1 MKQKL
6 KGLMMLF
13 FVLILQSG
21 IAQEKKITGKVSD
34 NAGVPLPGVSVLVKG
49 TKVGSQTDFDGK
61 YEIKASSNQVLVFS
75 YIGMKVQEQLAETSI
90 INVKMIEAGAQE
102 LENVVVTT
110 AMGIKKQK
118 RSLGYAT
125 SSVSAK
131 DLTDVTN
138 VNVFESLSGKVAGA
152 DITTPA
158 QAGASSKVII
168 RGFNSL
174 SNSSPL
180 YVVDGTPI
188 NNSSNGGGIT
198 ADGKSINSTRSFDAG
213 NGISDLDPNNIESMS
228 ILKGA
233 AASALYGSRAA
244 NGVVLIT
251 TKSAK
256 NKSKI
261 SIDFLTSTDFN
272 QVARVPH
279 LQNEFGQGWS
289 GLSYSSWSG
298 AANANNNASNENGS
312 WGAKYNGEVR
322 PWGAIINGVQQT
334 KPYIALPN
342 NIKDFYTTGTT
353 FTNSVRISGGG
364 EISNF
369 SLNAST
375 VDSDGIFPTPADA
388 YKRNTLGMNAGI
400 STGKFTVKTSVN
412 YINKNQNV
420 VNTGQGNSAEGGTVA
435 QALAQTPRDID
446 IIGLKDYKNN
456 PYNTPS
462 NLYSPY
468 VDNPYWDLQENS
480 TNIKGNRFFGNVNLS
495 YKITDKL
502 TATYQI
508 GGDYR
513 NEKIK
518 SYGAIMDY
526 LPGSANADAGK
537 APVVGGVTEKTA
549 ENIETDTNFNLT
561 YVTPVGKDF
570 AFNAMVGFNTNQR
583 SGSSL
588 KANVTNLDV
597 PNFYELSNSIL
608 PPIVVQDDYLRRSY
622 GVFASVEASY
632 QEKIYLTLTGR
643 NDWTSTLPQGKNSY
657 FYPSLS
663 LSGVVLENIKHFI
676 KLRGSIASIGN
687 DTGYYQTSS
696 SMIPANAV
704 LGFGNIF
711 LPIGGVNGYEL
722 SGNLGNPN
730 LKPERT
736 TEYEL
741 GFESNFFKK
750 RVNLDF
756 SVYHK
761 KTTDLLFSRP
771 LAASTGF
778 TSQTDN
784 ILDLQNRGVEV
795 VLNIVPVKIKNFQW
809 DFTTTFSK
817 NLSKVLDIAYGL
829 DKLTLASMYGV
840 NFVAEKGQPLG
851 MFTAFAPKLTPDGRP
866 IVSSSTGYYA
876 TATDQS
882 NVGTSQR
889 DFVMGLR
896 NNFKYKNF
904 TLGSSFDWKQGGKM
918 YSYTKRINEFSGNGI
933 ETTFNDRNTY
943 IIPNSVVEVKDAAGN
958 VTYAENTVPMTT
970 SKVTSFWNTSSNP
983 GIESGHVIDK
993 TFIRLRDVF
1002 LTYSVPTT
1010 FVQKFK
1016 IANASIS
1023 VYGKNL
1029 FMWTPKANP
1038 YVDPELSTYGDG
1050 LLSEAGEFATNPSQR
1065 SYGASLKVT
1074 F

>member
-6 KGLMMLF
+6 KVFGVLF
-13 FVLILQSG
+13 FAFALQFAF
-21 IAQEKKITGKVSD
+21 AQEKKITGTVSD
-34 NAGVPLPGVSVLVKG
+34 NAGIPLPGVSVLVKG
-49 TKVGSQTDFDGK
+49 TKSGTQTDFDGK
-61 YEIKASSNQVLVFS
+61 YSVKAASNQVLVFS
-75 YIGMKVQEQLAETSI
+75 YIGFKTQEIAASAAI
-90 INVKMIEAGAQE
+90 INVKLIDAGAQQ
-102 LENVVVTT
+102 LEGVTVTT

-125 SSVSAK
+125 SSVSSK

-180 YVVDGTPI
+180 YIVDGTPI
-188 NNSSNGGGIT
+188 NNSSNGGGT
-198 ADGKSINSTRSFDAG
+198 TTDGKINSTRSFDAG
-213 NGISDLDPNNIESMS
+213 NGISDLDPNNIESMTV
-228 ILKGA
+228 LKGA

-244 NGVVLIT
+244 NGVILIT

-261 SIDFLTSTDFN
+261 SIDFLTSTDFT

-279 LQNEFGQGWS
+279 LQDDFGQGWS
-289 GLSYSSWSG
+289 GLSYSTWAG
-298 AANANNNASNENGS
+298 AANAKNTSSNENGS
-312 WGAKYNGEVR
+312 WGAKYNGEIR
-322 PWGAIINGVQQT
+322 PWGAIINGVQQN
-334 KPYIALPN
+334 KPYVALPN

-353 FTNSVRISGGG
+353 FTNSVRVSGGG
-364 EISNF
+364 ESSNF

-375 VDSDGIFPTPADA
+375 VNSDGIFPTAADA
-388 YKRNTLGMNAGI
+388 YKRNTIGLNAGI
-400 STGKFTVKTSVN
+400 SADKFSVRTSVN
-412 YINKNQNV
+412 YVNKDQNA
-420 VNTGQGNSAEGGTVA
+420 VNTGQGGTEGGTVA

-446 IIGLKDYKNN
+446 IVGLRDYINN

-468 VDNPYWDLQENS
+468 VDNPYWDLQENA
-480 TNIKGNRFFGNVNLS
+480 TNIKGTRFFGNVNLS

-502 TATYQI
+502 IATYQV

-526 LPGSANADAGK
+526 LPGSANADNGK
-537 APVVGGVTEKTA
+537 AITVGGVTEKTA
-549 ENIETDTNFNLT
+549 ENKEADTNFNLT
-561 YVTPVGKDF
+561 YNTVIKSDYNLT
-570 AFNAMVGFNTNQR
+570 AMVGFNTNQR

-588 KANVTNLDV
+588 RAYITNLDV
-597 PNFYELSNSIL
+597 PYFYELSNSIL
-608 PPIVVQDDYLRRSY
+608 QANVLQDDYLRRSY
-622 GVFASVEASY
+622 GVFGSVEASY
-632 QEKIYLTLTGR
+632 KNDIFVTLTGR
-643 NDWTSTLPQGKNSY
+643 NDWTSTLPQGNNSY
-657 FYPSLS
+657 FYPALS
-663 LSGVVLENIKHFI
+663 VSGVVLDNEKHFI
-676 KLRGSIASIGN
+676 KLRGSVAAIGN
-687 DTGYYQTSS
+687 DTSYYQTNS
-696 SMIPANAV
+696 SMIPANAA

-722 SGNLGNPN
+722 AGNLGNRN

-741 GFESNFFKK
+741 GFESNFYKK
-750 RVNLDF
+750 RINLDV
-756 SVYHK
+756 SLYHK

-771 LAASTGF
+771 LAGSTGF
-778 TSQTDN
+778 SSQTDN
-784 ILDLQNRGVEV
+784 ILDLQNRGIEV
-795 VLNIVPVKIKNFQW
+795 VLNIVPVKTEDFQW
-809 DFTTTFSK
+809 NFTTTFTK
-817 NLSKVLDIAYGL
+817 NISKVLDIAYQL
-829 DKLTLASMYGV
+829 PNLTLASMYGV
-840 NFVAEKGQPLG
+840 NFVAEKGKPLG
-851 MFTAFAPKLTPDGRP
+851 TFTAYTPKLTPDGRP
-866 IVSSSTGYYA
+866 IVVGTTGYYA
-876 TATDQS
+876 TDAEQS

-889 DFVMGLR
+889 DFVMGFN

-904 TLGSSFDWKQGGKM
+904 TLGCSVDWKQGGQM

-933 ETTFNDRNTY
+933 ETTFNDRNPY
-943 IIPNSVVEVKDAAGN
+943 IIPNSVVEVKDAAGKI
-958 VTYAENTVPMTT
+958 TYAENTTPMTT

-983 GIESGHVIDK
+983 GIEAGQIIDK
-993 TFIRLRDVF
+993 TFVRLRDVF
-1002 LTYSVPTT
+1002 ISYSVPNSLTH
-1010 FVQKFK
+1010 QLKLS
-1016 IANASIS
+1016 NASIS
-1023 VYGKNL
+1023 LYGKNL
-1029 FMWTPKANP
+1029 FMWTPNSNP

-1050 LLSEAGEFATNPSQR
+1050 LLSEAGEFASNPSQR
-1065 SYGASLKVT
+1065 SYGASLKLT

>member
-6 KGLMMLF
+6 KGLIMLF
-13 FVLILQSG
+13 FILVLQSS
-21 IAQEKKITGKVSD
+21 IAQEKKITGMVSD
-34 NAGVPLPGVSVLVKG
+34 NAGIPLPGVSVLVKG
-49 TKVGSQTDFDGK
+49 TKMGAQTDFDGK
-61 YEIKASSNQVLVFS
+61 YAIKASPNQVLVFS
-75 YIGMKVQEQLAETSI
+75 YIGMKTQELAASSSV
-90 INVKMIEAGAQE
+90 INVKMTDANAQE
-102 LENVVVTT
+102 LESVVVTT

-125 SSVSAK
+125 SSVSGK

-152 DITTPA
+152 DISTPA

-174 SNSSPL
+174 TNSSPL

-188 NNSSNGGGIT
+188 NNSSNGGGT
-198 ADGKSINSTRSFDAG
+198 TVDGKINSTRSFDAG

-289 GLSYSSWSG
+289 GVSYSSWDG
-298 AANANNNASNENGS
+298 VANANNTASNENGS
-312 WGAKYNGEVR
+312 WGARYNGEIR
-322 PWGAIINGVQQT
+322 PWGAIVNGMQQT
-334 KPYIALPN
+334 KPYVALPN
-342 NIKDFYTTGTT
+342 NVKDFYTTGTT

-364 EISNF
+364 ENSNF
-369 SLNAST
+369 SLNFSS
-375 VDSDGIFPTPADA
+375 VDSDGIFPTTADA
-388 YKRNTLGMNAGI
+388 YQRNTIGLNAGI
-400 STGKFTVKTSVN
+400 SANKFTVRTSIN
-412 YINKNQNV
+412 YVNKNQNV
-420 VNTGQGNSAEGGTVA
+420 VNTGQGGAEGGTVA
-435 QALAQTPRDID
+435 QALAQTPRDIN
-446 IIGLKDYKNN
+446 IVGLKDYINN

-502 TATYQI
+502 TATYQL

-518 SYGAIMDY
+518 SYGAIMNY

-561 YVTPVGKDF
+561 YVTAIGNK
-570 AFNAMVGFNTNQR
+570 FNFSAMVGFNTNQR

-588 KANVTNLDV
+588 RASVTNLDV
-597 PNFYELSNSIL
+597 PNFYEVSNTILSPNVL
-608 PPIVVQDDYLRRSY
+608 QDDFLRRSY

-632 QEKIYLTLTGR
+632 NEKLFVTLTGR

-663 LSGVVLENIKHFI
+663 VSGIVLDNTKYFI
-676 KLRGSIASIGN
+676 KLRGSVASIGN
-687 DTGYYQTSS
+687 DTSYYQTSS

-704 LGFGNIF
+704 LGFGNIL

-741 GFESNFFKK
+741 GFESNFYNK
-750 RVNLDF
+750 RVNLDL

-761 KTTDLLFSRP
+761 KTSDLLFSRP
-771 LAASTGF
+771 LAGSTGF
-778 TSQTDN
+778 ISQTDN
-784 ILDLQNRGVEV
+784 ILDLQNRGIEV
-795 VLNIVPVKIKNFQW
+795 VLNIVPVKAKDFKW

-817 NLSKVLDIAYGL
+817 NMSKVLDIAYGL

-840 NFVAEKGQPLG
+840 NFVAEKGEPLG
-851 MFTAFAPKLTPDGRP
+851 MFTAFTPKLTPDGRP
-866 IVSSSTGYYA
+866 IVSPTTGYYA

-889 DFVMGLR
+889 NFVMGLR

-933 ETTFNDRNTY
+933 ETTYNDRNPY
-943 IIPNSVVEVKDAAGN
+943 IIPNSVIEVKDATGN
-958 VTYAENTVPMTT
+958 ITYAENTVPMTT
-970 SKVTSFWNTSSNP
+970 NKVTSFWNTSSNP
-983 GIESGHVIDK
+983 GIEAGHVIDK
-993 TFIRLRDVF
+993 TFIRLRDLF

-1010 FVQKFK
+1010 LTQKLK
-1016 IANASIS
+1016 ITNASVS

-1029 FMWTPKANP
+1029 FMWTPGANP

>member
-6 KGLMMLF
+6 KGFIVF
-13 FVLILQSG
+13 FFLLALQLISAQDRPVSG
-21 IAQEKKITGKVSD
+21 VVRD
-34 NAGVPLPGVSVLVKG
+34 NAGIPLPGVSVLIKG
-49 TKVGSQTDFDGK
+49 TKLGAQTDFDGK
-61 YEIKASSNQVLVFS
+61 FSIKAAPSHILVFT
-75 YIGMKVQEQLAETSI
+75 YIGMKTEEVAASSSF
-90 INVKMIEAGAQE
+90 INVKMENAAAQE
-102 LENVVVTT
+102 LQGVVVTT

-125 SSVSAK
+125 ASVSGK

-138 VNVFESLSGKVAGA
+138 VNAFESLSGKVAGA

-158 QAGASSKVII
+158 QAGASSKVVI

-180 YVVDGTPI
+180 YIVDGTPI
-188 NNSSNGGGIT
+188 NNSNNGGGTT
-198 ADGKSINSTRSFDAG
+198 AEGKANSTRSFDGG

-244 NGVVLIT
+244 NGVILIT

-279 LQNEFGQGWS
+279 LQDQFGQGWN
-289 GLSYSSWSG
+289 GLSYSTWDG
-298 AANANNNASNENGS
+298 PANANNHASNENGS
-312 WGAKYNGEVR
+312 WGAKYNGETR
-322 PWGAIINGVQQT
+322 PWGAMINGVQQT
-334 KPYIALPN
+334 KPYVALPDN
-342 NIKDFYTTGTT
+342 VKDFYTTGTT
-353 FTNSVRISGGG
+353 FTNSVRVSGGG

-375 VDSDGIFPTPADA
+375 VNSDGIFPTAADA
-388 YKRNTLGMNAGI
+388 YKRNTIGLNAGI
-400 STGKFTVKTSVN
+400 SANKFTVRTSVN

-420 VNTGQGNSAEGGTVA
+420 VNTGQGGIEGGTVA
-435 QALAQTPRDID
+435 QALAQTPRDIN
-446 IIGLKDYKNN
+446 ITGLRDYTNN

-468 VDNPYWDLQENS
+468 VDNPYWDLQENA

-513 NEKIK
+513 SEKIK

-526 LPGSANADAGK
+526 TPLSANADNGK
-537 APVVGGVTEKTA
+537 AVIVGGVTEKST
-549 ENIETDTNFNLT
+549 ENIEFDNNFNLAYST
-561 YVTPVGKDF
+561 
-570 AFNAMVGFNTNQR
+570 AINENFNFSAMAGFNTNER

-588 KANVTNLDV
+588 KANITNLDI

-608 PPIVVQDDYLRRSY
+608 SPIVVQDDYLRRSH
-622 GVFASVEASY
+622 GIFASVEASY
-632 QEKIYLTLTGR
+632 HNKYFATLTGR
-643 NDWTSTLPQGKNSY
+643 NDWTSTLPQGNNSY

-663 LSGVVLENIKHFI
+663 VGAVVLDNQKHFI
-676 KLRGSIASIGN
+676 KLRGSVAAIGN
-687 DTGYYQTSS
+687 DTGYYQTNN
-696 SMIPANAV
+696 SMVPANAA
-704 LGFGNIF
+704 LGFGNIY

-741 GFESNFFKK
+741 GFESNFYRK
-750 RVNLDF
+750 RINLDL

-771 LAASTGF
+771 LAGSTGA

-784 ILDLQNRGVEV
+784 ILDLQNRGIEI
-795 VLNIVPVKIKNFQW
+795 VLNIVPVKTKDFQW
-809 DFTTTFSK
+809 DFTTTFTK
-817 NLSKVLDIAYGL
+817 NVSKVLDIAYGL

-840 NFVAEKGQPLG
+840 NFVAEKGEPLG
-851 MFTAFAPKLTPDGRP
+851 MFTAYTPKLTPDGRP
-866 IVSSSTGYYA
+866 IVVASTGYYA
-876 TATDQS
+876 TAADQT

-889 DFVMGLR
+889 DFIMGFK

-904 TLGSSFDWKQGGKM
+904 TLGCSVDWKQGGQM

-933 ETTFNDRNTY
+933 ETTFNDRNPY
-943 IIPNSVVEVKDAAGN
+943 IIPNSVVEVKDATGN
-958 VTYAENTVPMTT
+958 ITYAENTTPMTT

-983 GIESGHVIDK
+983 GIEAGHVIDK
-993 TFIRLRDVF
+993 TFVRLRDVF
-1002 LTYSVPTT
+1002 ISYSVPSSFTK
-1010 FVQKFK
+1010 QFK
-1016 IANASIS
+1016 ISNASIS
-1023 VYGKNL
+1023 LYGKNL
-1029 FMWTPKANP
+1029 FMWTPAANP

-1065 SYGASLKVT
+1065 SYGASLKLT

>member
-13 FVLILQSG
+13 FILILQSS
-21 IAQEKKITGKVSD
+21 IAQEKKITGVVSD
-34 NAGVPLPGVSVLVKG
+34 NAGIPLPGVSVLVKG
-49 TKVGSQTDFDGK
+49 TKLGTQTDFDGK
-61 YEIKASSNQVLVFS
+61 YMIKASSNQVLVFS
-75 YIGMKVQEQLAETSI
+75 YIGMKTSEI
-90 INVKMIEAGAQE
+90 TANSSVINVKMLDAGAQE
-102 LENVVVTT
+102 LESVVVTT

-158 QAGASSKVII
+158 QAGASSKVVI

-188 NNSSNGGGIT
+188 NNSSNGGGTT

-289 GLSYSSWSG
+289 GLSYSTWSG
-298 AANANNNASNENGS
+298 VANANNTASNENGS

-322 PWGAIINGVQQT
+322 PWGAIINGVQQA
-334 KPYIALPN
+334 KPYVALPN

-353 FTNSVRISGGG
+353 FTNSMRISGGG
-364 EISNF
+364 ENSNF

-375 VDSDGIFPTPADA
+375 VNSDGIFPTTADA
-388 YKRNTLGMNAGI
+388 YKRNTLGINAGI
-400 STGKFTVKTSVN
+400 STGKFTVRTSVN

-420 VNTGQGNSAEGGTVA
+420 VNTGQGGTEGGTVA

-446 IIGLKDYKNN
+446 VVGLKDYKNN

-526 LPGSANADAGK
+526 FPGSANADASK

-570 AFNAMVGFNTNQR
+570 SFNGMIGFNTNQR

-608 PPIVVQDDYLRRSY
+608 SPIVVQDDYLRRSY

-632 QEKIYLTLTGR
+632 KEKIYLTVTGR

-663 LSGVVLENIKHFI
+663 LSGVVLDNTQHFV

-687 DTGYYQTSS
+687 DTGYYQTKS
-696 SMIPANAV
+696 SMIPANAA
-704 LGFGNIF
+704 LGFGNIL

-741 GFESNFFKK
+741 GFESNFFNK

-795 VLNIVPVKIKNFQW
+795 VLNVVPVKVKKFQW

-817 NLSKVLDIAYGL
+817 NVSKVLDIAYGL

-851 MFTAFAPKLTPDGRP
+851 MFTAFTPRLTPDGRP
-866 IVSSSTGYYA
+866 IVSPSTGYY
-876 TATDQS
+876 TVGNDQS

-889 DFVMGLR
+889 KFVMGLR

-943 IIPNSVVEVKDAAGN
+943 IIPNSVIEVKDATGN
-958 VTYAENTVPMTT
+958 ITYAENTVPMTT

-983 GIESGHVIDK
+983 GIEAGHVIDK
-993 TFIRLRDVF
+993 TFIRLRDLF
-1002 LTYSVPTT
+1002 LTYNVPTT

-1016 IANASIS
+1016 IATASLSI
-1023 VYGKNL
+1023 YGKNL

-1065 SYGASLKVT
+1065 SYGASFKVT

>member
-6 KGLMMLF
+6 KRVVVLF
-13 FVLILQSG
+13 FVLALQFTF
-21 IAQEKKITGKVSD
+21 AQQKKITGKVSD
-34 NAGVPLPGVSVLVKG
+34 NNGMPLPGVTVLIKG
-49 TKVGSQTDFDGK
+49 TKQGTQTDFDGK
-61 YEIKASSNQVLVFS
+61 YTISALSNQVLVFS
-75 YIGMKVQEQLAETSI
+75 YIGLKTQELVASSSV
-90 INVKMIEAGAQE
+90 INVKMVDGGAQE
-102 LENVVVTT
+102 LEGVVVTT

-125 SSVSAK
+125 TSVSNK
-131 DLTDVTN
+131 DLTDVAN

-152 DITTPA
+152 DISTPA

-188 NNSSNGGGIT
+188 NNSSNGGGTT
-198 ADGKSINSTRSFDAG
+198 ADGKSINNTRSFDAG

-256 NKSKI
+256 NKTKI

-272 QVARVPH
+272 QVARVSH
-279 LQNEFGQGWS
+279 LQNDFGQGWS
-289 GLSYSSWSG
+289 GLSYSDWAG
-298 AANANNNASNENGS
+298 AANVKNTASNENGS
-312 WGAKYNGEVR
+312 WGAKYNGEIR
-322 PWGAIINGVQQT
+322 PWGAMIDGVQQT
-334 KPYIALPN
+334 KPYVALPN
-342 NIKDFYTTGTT
+342 NVKDFYTTGTT
-353 FTNSVRISGGG
+353 FTNSVRVSGGG
-364 EISNF
+364 ENSNF

-375 VDSDGIFPTPADA
+375 VDSDGIFPTTADA
-388 YKRNTLGMNAGI
+388 YKRNTIGLNAGV
-400 STGKFTVKTSVN
+400 SSNKFSVRTSIN
-412 YINKNQNV
+412 YVNKNQNV
-420 VNTGQGNSAEGGTVA
+420 VNTGQGGTEGGTVA
-435 QALAQTPRDID
+435 QALVQTPRDIN
-446 IIGLKDYKNN
+446 IVGLKDYKNN

-462 NLYSPY
+462 DLYSPY
-468 VDNPYWDLQENS
+468 VNNPYFDLEENS

-518 SYGAIMDY
+518 SYGAIMNY
-526 LPGSANADAGK
+526 LPGSANADNGK
-537 APVVGGVTEKTA
+537 AAVVGGVTEKTA
-549 ENIETDTNFNLT
+549 ENIEKDTNFNLT
-561 YVTPVGKDF
+561 YITPVGNNF
-570 AFNAMVGFNTNQR
+570 AFNAMAGFNTNER

-588 KANVTNLDV
+588 RASVTNLDV
-597 PNFYELSNSIL
+597 PNFYELSNTIL
-608 PPIVVQDDYLRRSY
+608 SPIVVQDDYLRRSY
-622 GVFASVEASY
+622 GVFGSAEVSY
-632 QEKIYLTLTGR
+632 KEKLYVTVTGR

-663 LSGVVLENIKHFI
+663 VSGIVLDNSRHFI
-676 KLRGSIASIGN
+676 KLRGSMASIGN

-696 SMIPANAV
+696 SMIPANAA
-704 LGFGNIF
+704 LGFGNIL

-722 SGNLGNPN
+722 GGNLGNPN
-730 LKPERT
+730 LKPEKT

-741 GFESNFFKK
+741 GFESNFFGK
-750 RVNLDF
+750 RVNLDL

-784 ILDLQNRGVEV
+784 ILDLQNRGIEV
-795 VLNIVPVKIKNFQW
+795 VLNVVPVKLKNFQW

-817 NLSKVLDIAYGL
+817 NWSKVLDIAYGL

-851 MFTAFAPKLTPDGRP
+851 MFTAFTPRLTPDGHP
-866 IVSSSTGYYA
+866 IVSPTTGYYA
-876 TATDQS
+876 TAADQS

-889 DFVMGLR
+889 DFVMGLK
-896 NNFKYKNF
+896 NNFRYKNF
-904 TLGSSFDWKQGGKM
+904 TLGGSFDWKQGGKM
-918 YSYTKRINEFSGNGI
+918 YSYTKRMNEFTGNGI
-933 ETTFNDRNTY
+933 ETAFNDRNTY
-943 IIPNSVVEVKDAAGN
+943 IIPNSVVEVKDASGN
-958 VTYAENTVPMTT
+958 ITYVENTVPMTT

-983 GIESGHVIDK
+983 GIEAGHVIDK

-1002 LTYSVPTT
+1002 LSYSIPTGLT
-1010 FVQKFK
+1010 QKFK
-1016 IANASIS
+1016 ISNASIS
-1023 VYGKNL
+1023 LYGKNL
-1029 FMWTPKANP
+1029 FMWTPAANP
-1038 YVDPELSTYGDG
+1038 YIDPELSTYGDG

>member
-6 KGLMMLF
+6 KGLIMLF
-13 FVLILQSG
+13 FILILQSS
-21 IAQEKKITGKVSD
+21 IAQEKKITGVVSD
-34 NAGVPLPGVSVLVKG
+34 NAGIPLPGVSVLVKG
-49 TKVGSQTDFDGK
+49 TKLGTQTDFDGK
-61 YEIKASSNQVLVFS
+61 YMIKASSNQVLVFS
-75 YIGMKVQEQLAETSI
+75 YIGMKTNEITANSSV
-90 INVKMIEAGAQE
+90 INVKMLDAGAQE
-102 LENVVVTT
+102 LESVVVTT

-158 QAGASSKVII
+158 QAGASSKVVI

-188 NNSSNGGGIT
+188 NNSSNGGGTT

-289 GLSYSSWSG
+289 GLSYSTWSG
-298 AANANNNASNENGS
+298 VANANNTASNENGS

-322 PWGAIINGVQQT
+322 PWGAIINGVQQD
-334 KPYIALPN
+334 KPYVALPN

-353 FTNSVRISGGG
+353 FTNSMRISGGG
-364 EISNF
+364 ENSNF

-375 VDSDGIFPTPADA
+375 VDSDGIFPTAADA
-388 YKRNTLGMNAGI
+388 YKRNTLGINAGI
-400 STGKFTVKTSVN
+400 STGKFTVRTSVN

-420 VNTGQGNSAEGGTVA
+420 VNTGQGGTEGGTVA

-446 IIGLKDYKNN
+446 VVGLKDYKNN

-526 LPGSANADAGK
+526 FPGSANADASK

-570 AFNAMVGFNTNQR
+570 SFNGMIGFNTNQR

-608 PPIVVQDDYLRRSY
+608 SPIVVQDDYLRRSY

-632 QEKIYLTLTGR
+632 KEKIYLTVTGR

-663 LSGVVLENIKHFI
+663 LSGVVLDNTQHFV

-687 DTGYYQTSS
+687 DTGYYQTKS
-696 SMIPANAV
+696 SMIPANAA
-704 LGFGNIF
+704 LGFGNIL

-741 GFESNFFKK
+741 GFESNFFNK

-795 VLNIVPVKIKNFQW
+795 VLNVVPVKVKKFQW

-817 NLSKVLDIAYGL
+817 NVSKVLDIAYGL

-851 MFTAFAPKLTPDGRP
+851 MFTAFTPRLTPDGRP
-866 IVSSSTGYYA
+866 IVSPSTGYY
-876 TATDQS
+876 TVGNDQS

-889 DFVMGLR
+889 KFVMGLR

-943 IIPNSVVEVKDAAGN
+943 IIPNSVIEVKDATGN
-958 VTYAENTVPMTT
+958 ITYAENTVPMTT

-983 GIESGHVIDK
+983 GIEAGHVIDK
-993 TFIRLRDVF
+993 TFIRLRDLF
-1002 LTYSVPTT
+1002 LTYNVPTT

-1016 IANASIS
+1016 IATASLSI
-1023 VYGKNL
+1023 YGKNL

-1065 SYGASLKVT
+1065 SYGASFKVT

>member
-13 FVLILQSG
+13 FILILQSS
-21 IAQEKKITGKVSD
+21 IAQEKKITGVVSD
-34 NAGVPLPGVSVLVKG
+34 NAGIPLPGVSVLVKG
-49 TKVGSQTDFDGK
+49 TKLGTQTDFDGK
-61 YEIKASSNQVLVFS
+61 YMIKASSNQVLVFS
-75 YIGMKVQEQLAETSI
+75 YIGMKTSEI
-90 INVKMIEAGAQE
+90 TANSSVINVKMLDAGAQE
-102 LENVVVTT
+102 LESVVVTT

-158 QAGASSKVII
+158 QAGASSKVVI

-188 NNSSNGGGIT
+188 NNSSNGGGTT

-289 GLSYSSWSG
+289 GLSYSTWSG
-298 AANANNNASNENGS
+298 VANANNTASNENGS

-322 PWGAIINGVQQT
+322 PWGAIINGVQQA
-334 KPYIALPN
+334 KPYVALPS

-353 FTNSVRISGGG
+353 FTNSMRISGGG
-364 EISNF
+364 ENSNF

-375 VDSDGIFPTPADA
+375 VNSDGIFPTTADA
-388 YKRNTLGMNAGI
+388 YKRNTLGINAGI
-400 STGKFTVKTSVN
+400 STGKFTVRTSVN

-420 VNTGQGNSAEGGTVA
+420 VNTGQGGTEGGTVA

-446 IIGLKDYKNN
+446 VVGLKDYKNN

-526 LPGSANADAGK
+526 FPGSANADASK

-570 AFNAMVGFNTNQR
+570 SFNGMIGFNTNQR

-608 PPIVVQDDYLRRSY
+608 SPIVVQDDYLRRSY

-632 QEKIYLTLTGR
+632 KEKIYLTVTGR

-663 LSGVVLENIKHFI
+663 LSGVVLDNTQHFV

-687 DTGYYQTSS
+687 DTGYYQTKS
-696 SMIPANAV
+696 SMIPANAA
-704 LGFGNIF
+704 LGFGNIL

-741 GFESNFFKK
+741 GFESNFFNK

-795 VLNIVPVKIKNFQW
+795 VLNVVPVKVKKFQW

-817 NLSKVLDIAYGL
+817 NVSKVLDIAYGL

-851 MFTAFAPKLTPDGRP
+851 MFTAFTPRLTPDGRP
-866 IVSSSTGYYA
+866 IVSPSTGYY
-876 TATDQS
+876 TVGNDQS

-889 DFVMGLR
+889 KFVMGLR

-943 IIPNSVVEVKDAAGN
+943 IIPNSVIEVKDATGN
-958 VTYAENTVPMTT
+958 ITYAENTVPMTT

-983 GIESGHVIDK
+983 GIEAGHVIDK
-993 TFIRLRDVF
+993 TFIRLRDLF
-1002 LTYSVPTT
+1002 LTYNVPTT

-1016 IANASIS
+1016 IATASLSI
-1023 VYGKNL
+1023 YGKNL

-1065 SYGASLKVT
+1065 SYGASFKVT

>member
-6 KGLMMLF
+6 KGFIVCLF
-13 FVLILQSG
+13 LFTLQLVSAQDRPVSG
-21 IAQEKKITGKVSD
+21 VVSD
-34 NAGVPLPGVSVLVKG
+34 NAGIPLPGVSILVKE
-49 TKVGSQTDFDGK
+49 TKMGAQTDFDGK
-61 YEIKASSNQVLVFS
+61 YSIKVSPNQTLIFS
-75 YIGMKVQEQLAETSI
+75 YIGMKTQELAASSSTV
-90 INVKMIEAGAQE
+90 NVKMADAAAQE
-102 LENVVVTT
+102 LEGVVVTT

-118 RSLGYAT
+118 KSLGYAT
-125 SSVSAK
+125 TSVSAK
-131 DLTDVTN
+131 DLTDVAN

-152 DITTPA
+152 DISTPA
-158 QAGASSKVII
+158 QAGASSKVVI

-188 NNSSNGGGIT
+188 NNSSNGGGTT
-198 ADGKSINSTRSFDAG
+198 ADGKAINSTRSFDAG
-213 NGISDLDPNNIESMS
+213 NGISDLDPNNIESMT

-279 LQNEFGQGWS
+279 LQNNFGQGWN
-289 GLSYSSWSG
+289 GLSYSSWEG
-298 AANANNNASNENGS
+298 AANAGNNASNENGS

-334 KPYIALPN
+334 KPYVALPN
-342 NIKDFYTTGTT
+342 NVKDFYTTGTT
-353 FTNSVRISGGG
+353 FTNSIRVSGGG
-364 EISNF
+364 ENSNF

-375 VDSDGIFPTPADA
+375 VDSDGIFPTTADA
-388 YKRNTLGMNAGI
+388 YKRNTLGLNAGI
-400 STGKFTVKTSVN
+400 FGNKFSIRTSIN

-420 VNTGQGNSAEGGTVA
+420 VNTGQGGAEGGTVA
-435 QALAQTPRDID
+435 QALAQTPRDIS
-446 IIGLKDYKNN
+446 IVGLKDYRNN

-462 NLYSPY
+462 DLYSPY
-468 VDNPYWDLQENS
+468 VNNPYFDLEENS

-502 TATYQI
+502 TATYQV

-518 SYGAIMDY
+518 SYGAVMNY
-526 LPGSANADAGK
+526 LPGSANADNGK
-537 APVVGGVTEKTA
+537 ALGVGGVTEKTA

-561 YVTPVGKDF
+561 YTSPIGKDF
-570 AFNAMVGFNTNQR
+570 NLNAMVGFNTNQR

-588 KANVTNLDV
+588 RASVTNLDV

-608 PPIVVQDDYLRRSY
+608 SPIVVQDDYLRRSY
-622 GVFASVEASY
+622 GVFASIEASY
-632 QEKIYLTLTGR
+632 KEKIYVTLTGR
-643 NDWTSTLPQGKNSY
+643 NDWTSTLPQGNNSY

-663 LSGVVLENIKHFI
+663 VSGIVLDNTNHFI
-676 KLRGSIASIGN
+676 KLRGSVASIGN
-687 DTGYYQTSS
+687 DTGYYQTGN
-696 SMIPANAV
+696 SMIPANAA
-704 LGFGNIF
+704 LGFGNIL

-741 GFESNFFKK
+741 GFESNFYKK
-750 RVNLDF
+750 RINLDV

-771 LAASTGF
+771 LAGSTGF

-784 ILDLQNRGVEV
+784 ILDLQNRGIEV
-795 VLNIVPVKIKNFQW
+795 VLNIVPVKVKDFQW

-817 NLSKVLDIAYGL
+817 NKSKVLDIAYGL

-851 MFTAFAPKLTPDGRP
+851 MFTAFTPKLNPDGKP
-866 IVSSSTGYYA
+866 IVSSATGYYA
-876 TATDQS
+876 VANDQS

-904 TLGSSFDWKQGGKM
+904 TLGCSFDWKQGGEM
-918 YSYTKRINEFSGNGI
+918 YSYTKRINEFSGNGM
-933 ETTFNDRNTY
+933 ETTYNDRNTY
-943 IIPNSVVEVKDAAGN
+943 IIPNSVVEVKDAGGN
-958 VTYAENTVPMTT
+958 ITYAENTTPMTT

-983 GIESGHVIDK
+983 GIEAGHVIDK
-993 TFIRLRDVF
+993 TFIRLRDIF
-1002 LTYSVPTT
+1002 LTYSVPST
-1010 FVQKFK
+1010 FTKK
-1016 IANASIS
+1016 MSIANASVS
-1023 VYGKNL
+1023 LYGKNL

>member
-13 FVLILQSG
+13 FILILQSS
-21 IAQEKKITGKVSD
+21 IAQEKKITGVVSD
-34 NAGVPLPGVSVLVKG
+34 NAGIPLPGVSVLVKG
-49 TKVGSQTDFDGK
+49 TKLGTQTDFDGK
-61 YEIKASSNQVLVFS
+61 YMIKASSNQVLVFS
-75 YIGMKVQEQLAETSI
+75 YIGMKTSEI
-90 INVKMIEAGAQE
+90 TANSSVINVKMLDAGAQE
-102 LENVVVTT
+102 LESVVVTT

-158 QAGASSKVII
+158 QAGASSKVVI

-188 NNSSNGGGIT
+188 NNSSNGGGTT

-289 GLSYSSWSG
+289 GLSYSTWSG
-298 AANANNNASNENGS
+298 VANANNTASNENGS

-322 PWGAIINGVQQT
+322 PWGAIINGVQQA
-334 KPYIALPN
+334 KPYVALPN

-353 FTNSVRISGGG
+353 FTNSMRISGGG
-364 EISNF
+364 ENSNF

-375 VDSDGIFPTPADA
+375 VNSDGIFPTTADA
-388 YKRNTLGMNAGI
+388 YKRNTLGINAGI
-400 STGKFTVKTSVN
+400 STGKFTVRTSVN

-420 VNTGQGNSAEGGTVA
+420 VNTGQGGTEGGTVA

-446 IIGLKDYKNN
+446 VVGLKDYKNN

-468 VDNPYWDLQENS
+468 IDNPYWDLQENS

-526 LPGSANADAGK
+526 FPGSANADASK

-570 AFNAMVGFNTNQR
+570 SFNGMIGFNTNQR

-608 PPIVVQDDYLRRSY
+608 SPIVVQDDYLRRSY

-632 QEKIYLTLTGR
+632 KEKIYLTVTGR

-663 LSGVVLENIKHFI
+663 LSGVVLDNTQHFV

-687 DTGYYQTSS
+687 DTGYYQTKS
-696 SMIPANAV
+696 SMIPANAA
-704 LGFGNIF
+704 LGFGNIL

-741 GFESNFFKK
+741 GFESNFFNK

-795 VLNIVPVKIKNFQW
+795 VLNVVPVKVKKFQW

-817 NLSKVLDIAYGL
+817 NVSKVLDIAYGL

-851 MFTAFAPKLTPDGRP
+851 MFTAFTPRLTPDGRP
-866 IVSSSTGYYA
+866 IVSPSTGYY
-876 TATDQS
+876 TVGNDQS

-889 DFVMGLR
+889 KFVMGLR

-943 IIPNSVVEVKDAAGN
+943 IIPNSVIEVKDATGN
-958 VTYAENTVPMTT
+958 ITYAENTVPMTT

-983 GIESGHVIDK
+983 GIEAGHVIDK
-993 TFIRLRDVF
+993 TFIRLRDLF
-1002 LTYSVPTT
+1002 LTYNVPTT

-1016 IANASIS
+1016 IATASLSI
-1023 VYGKNL
+1023 YGKNL

-1065 SYGASLKVT
+1065 SYGASFKVT

>member
-1 MKQKL
+1 
-6 KGLMMLF
+6 MLF
-13 FVLILQSG
+13 FILVLQSS
-21 IAQEKKITGKVSD
+21 IAQEKKITGMVSD
-34 NAGVPLPGVSVLVKG
+34 NAGIPLPGVSVLVKG
-49 TKVGSQTDFDGK
+49 TKMGAQTDFDGK
-61 YEIKASSNQVLVFS
+61 YAIKASPNQVLVFS
-75 YIGMKVQEQLAETSI
+75 YIGMKTQELAASSSV
-90 INVKMIEAGAQE
+90 INVKMTDANAQE
-102 LENVVVTT
+102 LESVVVTT

-125 SSVSAK
+125 SSVSGK

-152 DITTPA
+152 DISTPA

-174 SNSSPL
+174 TNSSPL

-188 NNSSNGGGIT
+188 NNSSNGGGT
-198 ADGKSINSTRSFDAG
+198 TVDGKINSTRSFDAG

-289 GLSYSSWSG
+289 GVSYSSWDG
-298 AANANNNASNENGS
+298 VANANNTASNENGS
-312 WGAKYNGEVR
+312 WGARYNGEIR
-322 PWGAIINGVQQT
+322 PWGAIVNGMQQT
-334 KPYIALPN
+334 KPYVALPN
-342 NIKDFYTTGTT
+342 NVKDFYTTGTT

-364 EISNF
+364 ENSNF
-369 SLNAST
+369 SLNFSS
-375 VDSDGIFPTPADA
+375 VDSDGIFPTTADA
-388 YKRNTLGMNAGI
+388 YQRNTIGLNAGI
-400 STGKFTVKTSVN
+400 SANKFTVRTSIN
-412 YINKNQNV
+412 YVNKNQNV
-420 VNTGQGNSAEGGTVA
+420 VNTGQGGAEGGTVA
-435 QALAQTPRDID
+435 QALAQTPRDIN
-446 IIGLKDYKNN
+446 IVGLKDYINN

-502 TATYQI
+502 TATYQL

-518 SYGAIMDY
+518 SYGAIMNY

-561 YVTPVGKDF
+561 YVTAIGNK
-570 AFNAMVGFNTNQR
+570 FNFSAMVGFNTNQR

-588 KANVTNLDV
+588 RASVTNLDV
-597 PNFYELSNSIL
+597 PNFYEVSNTILSPNVL
-608 PPIVVQDDYLRRSY
+608 QDDFLRRSY

-632 QEKIYLTLTGR
+632 NEKLFVTLTGR

-663 LSGVVLENIKHFI
+663 VSGIVLDNTKYFI
-676 KLRGSIASIGN
+676 KLRGSVASIGN
-687 DTGYYQTSS
+687 DTSYYQTSS

-704 LGFGNIF
+704 LGFGNIL

-741 GFESNFFKK
+741 GFESNFYNK
-750 RVNLDF
+750 RVNLDL

-761 KTTDLLFSRP
+761 KTSDLLFSRP
-771 LAASTGF
+771 LAGSTGF
-778 TSQTDN
+778 ISQTDN
-784 ILDLQNRGVEV
+784 ILDLQNRGIEV
-795 VLNIVPVKIKNFQW
+795 VLNIVPVKAKDFKW

-817 NLSKVLDIAYGL
+817 NMSKVLDIAYGL

-840 NFVAEKGQPLG
+840 NFVAEKGEPLG
-851 MFTAFAPKLTPDGRP
+851 MFTAFTPKLTPDGRP
-866 IVSSSTGYYA
+866 IVSPTTGYYA

-889 DFVMGLR
+889 NFVMGLR

-933 ETTFNDRNTY
+933 ETTYNDRNPY
-943 IIPNSVVEVKDAAGN
+943 IIPNSVIEVKDATGN
-958 VTYAENTVPMTT
+958 ITYAENTVPMTT
-970 SKVTSFWNTSSNP
+970 NKVTSFWNTSSNP
-983 GIESGHVIDK
+983 GIEAGHVIDK
-993 TFIRLRDVF
+993 TFIRLRDLF

-1010 FVQKFK
+1010 LTQKLK
-1016 IANASIS
+1016 ITNASVS

-1029 FMWTPKANP
+1029 FMWTPGANP

>member
-13 FVLILQSG
+13 FILILQSS
-21 IAQEKKITGKVSD
+21 IAQEKKITGVVSD
-34 NAGVPLPGVSVLVKG
+34 NAGIPLPGVSVLVKG
-49 TKVGSQTDFDGK
+49 TKLGTQTDFDGK
-61 YEIKASSNQVLVFS
+61 YMIKASSNQVLVFS
-75 YIGMKVQEQLAETSI
+75 YIGMKTNEITANSSV
-90 INVKMIEAGAQE
+90 INVKMLDAGAQE
-102 LENVVVTT
+102 LESVVVTT

-158 QAGASSKVII
+158 QAGASSKVVI

-188 NNSSNGGGIT
+188 NNSSNGGGTT

-289 GLSYSSWSG
+289 GLSYSTWSG
-298 AANANNNASNENGS
+298 VANANNTASNENGS

-322 PWGAIINGVQQT
+322 PWGAIINGVQQA
-334 KPYIALPN
+334 KPYVALPN

-353 FTNSVRISGGG
+353 FTNSMRISGGG
-364 EISNF
+364 ENSNF

-375 VDSDGIFPTPADA
+375 VNSDGIFPTTADA
-388 YKRNTLGMNAGI
+388 YKRNTLGINAGI
-400 STGKFTVKTSVN
+400 STGKFTVRTSVN

-420 VNTGQGNSAEGGTVA
+420 VNTGQGGTEGGTVA

-446 IIGLKDYKNN
+446 VVGLKDYKNN

-526 LPGSANADAGK
+526 FPGSANADASK

-570 AFNAMVGFNTNQR
+570 SFNGMIGFNTNQR

-608 PPIVVQDDYLRRSY
+608 SPIVVQDDYLRRSY

-632 QEKIYLTLTGR
+632 KEKIYLTVTGR

-663 LSGVVLENIKHFI
+663 LSGVVLDNTQHFV

-687 DTGYYQTSS
+687 DTGYYQTKS
-696 SMIPANAV
+696 SMIPANAA
-704 LGFGNIF
+704 LGFGNIL

-741 GFESNFFKK
+741 GFESNFFNK

-795 VLNIVPVKIKNFQW
+795 VLNVVPVKLKKIQW

-817 NLSKVLDIAYGL
+817 NVSKVLDIAYGL

-851 MFTAFAPKLTPDGRP
+851 MFTAFTPRLTPDGRP
-866 IVSSSTGYYA
+866 IVSPSTGYY
-876 TATDQS
+876 TVGNDQS

-889 DFVMGLR
+889 KFVMGLR

-943 IIPNSVVEVKDAAGN
+943 IIPNSVIEVKDATGN
-958 VTYAENTVPMTT
+958 ITYAENTVPMTT

-983 GIESGHVIDK
+983 GIEAGHVIDK
-993 TFIRLRDVF
+993 TFIRLRDLF
-1002 LTYSVPTT
+1002 LTYNVPTT

-1016 IANASIS
+1016 IATASLSI
-1023 VYGKNL
+1023 YGKNL

-1065 SYGASLKVT
+1065 SYGASFKVT